1 MSRLTGESS
10 VAEVER
16 PKHGGTRAGAGRP
29 KSPDRKEGSVRIDR
43 QLLGQAQM
51 VAKRRGVSLADYLA
65 GLLRGPV
72 DRDFLK
78 EMKAL
83 EAEKAS

>member
-1 MSRLTGESS
+1 MVRLTGDHS
-10 VAEVER
+10 VAEVEH
-16 PKHGGTRAGAGRP
+16 PKHGGSRVGAGRP
-29 KSPDRKEGSVRIDR
+29 KSPDRKEKSVRIDG

-51 VAKRRGVSLADYLA
+51 VAKRRGISLAEYLG
-65 GLLRGPV
+65 GLLRAPV

-83 EAEKAS
+83 EAERAS